1 MFNIYFGWQK
11 ASKCKKLTKL
21 VQCRLKLLK
30 NKRSATAKLLR
41 EDLAKVIELGHEEI
55 AFKWAEQLVKE
66 ENMMAVYDILDRY
79 CEFISFRMPYIR
91 RHEDCPDDINEAVSS
106 LIFASARCAGLPE
119 LAAVRKLFRKRYGHG
134 FETSAVELL
143 PGNMVN
149 REIREI
155 LSMKSVSDDRKYR
168 LIDEIARDYCCRL
181 QPEILALEYS
191 PKVQPETEGKALQV
205 VDPHIGQDCDTID
218 QGMPMEPETEGKA
231 IQVVDP
237 PIGKDD
243 CDTIDQGMSMER
255 YQAIGSN
262 SSSAHR
268 PNYVHPKLPEY
279 EDVAAKLM
287 TLKMEHLLH
296 KRFLVFVFYL
306 FLQNF
311 STCTL
316 LLEQGAIAKNETY
329 TIC

>member
-41 EDLAKVIELGHEEI
+41 EDLAKVIELSYEEI
-55 AFKWAEQLVKE
+55 AFKWAEQLVSE
-66 ENMMAVYDILDRY
+66 YNMMAVYDILDRY
-79 CEFISFRMPYIR
+79 CEFIYFRLPYIR
-91 RHEDCPDDINEAVSS
+91 RHKDCPDDINEAVSS

-149 REIREI
+149 REIREL
-155 LSMKSVSDDRKYR
+155 LSMKSVSDDRKHR
-168 LIDEIARDYCCRL
+168 LIDEIAREYCCRP
-181 QPEILALEYS
+181 QPEILALEFS
-191 PKVQPETEGKALQV
+191 PQVQ
-205 VDPHIGQDCDTID
+205 
-218 QGMPMEPETEGKA
+218 PETEGKA

-237 PIGKDD
+237 PIGED
-243 CDTIDQGMSMER
+243 CDTIDQGMSMEPETEGKTIQVVDPPIGEDCDTIDQGMSMEP

-262 SSSAHR
+262 SSSTHR

-287 TLKMEHLLH
+287 ALKMEHLLH
-296 KRFLVFVFYL
+296 KRFMVFVFYL
-306 FLQNF
+306 LVQIF
-311 STCTL
+311 SAYTL
-316 LLEQGAIAKNETY
+316 RP
-329 TIC
+329 TIFVMC